1 MTGLRCHQLRYR
13 RPDSSAGDA
22 ADVLSGIDARFK
34 PGTLSLVSG
43 PTGAGK
49 STLLHLLAGLLR
61 PTAGE
66 VQWLGQT
73 VSRWH
78 SSHKDRWRRQ
88 VGIVFQHQRLLG
100 DLTAGENVLLPLI
113 PRRMPI
119 RAQYTAVADALGRV
133 DLATKAASPAA
144 RLSGGERQRLSLAR
158 AIAPRPALL
167 LADEPSAFQ
176 DDAQTAGL
184 LQVLMAEKQRG
195 AVVIVC
201 SHDPRLRRADGID
214 HRHRLHQGRLVTME

>member
-22 ADVLSGIDARFK
+22 ADVLSGIDARFE

-158 AIAPRPALL
+158 ASSFGSIWVAPHTSRGSSRRPRSPKSDSFAGP
-167 LADEPSAFQ
+167 APSSRKTKSCHRYGSANSNPHRAREA
-176 DDAQTAGL
+176 AQLG
-184 LQVLMAEKQRG
+184 
-195 AVVIVC
+195 
-201 SHDPRLRRADGID
+201 
-214 HRHRLHQGRLVTME
+214 